1 MTSLSRHHVPSSS
14 ALLMRILERPELVS
28 AVRDL
33 PAPVLGKLIDRIGLE
48 DAGELVALASTSQL
62 ERLFDEDLWKAA
74 RAGEDESFRP
84 ERFALWLRIMLEG
97 GEEFLL
103 QRLCELPQDLLAL
116 AIHRLVLVLDMDA
129 LAARMVGA
137 SEEASELEHA
147 LENSMFE
154 EWEEYRLIARDAS
167 AWEDVWNALLLL
179 DRDHHDRLRELI
191 EQCCAMT
198 TEFINGQGTLYE
210 VLTSEEM
217 LENDV
222 AAEREDRRAA
232 EGFISPAD
240 ARSFLELARRA
251 DASDERD
258 PITRAYF
265 RALEDP
271 RAEKPGG
278 READE
283 HSPARDSQLAA
294 ASAGVS
300 QLVELLEAAQV
311 VAPANQQPLAILTAG
326 TSGKAKRGAAKAGKS
341 KRTAPLFEAAMSDL
355 RERDAALFSQRV
367 EELGYLV
374 NVLMAG
380 GEHEGRQ
387 PRSME
392 ALETVLKTCEAG
404 LRSHFKTKT
413 VKRDQALSVLQQTAA
428 DRLFRRGFATSPRE
442 P

>member
-1 MTSLSRHHVPSSS
+1 
-14 ALLMRILERPELVS
+14 
-28 AVRDL
+28 
-33 PAPVLGKLIDRIGLE
+33 
-48 DAGELVALASTSQL
+48 
-62 ERLFDEDLWKAA
+62 
-74 RAGEDESFRP
+74 
-84 ERFALWLRIMLEG
+84 
-97 GEEFLL
+97 
-103 QRLCELPQDLLAL
+103 LLAL

-137 SEEASELEHA
+137 SEEAFELEHA
-147 LENSMFE
+147 LESSMFE

-179 DRDHHDRLRELI
+179 DRDHHDRLRALI

-232 EGFISPAD
+232 QGFISPAD

-251 DASDERD
+251 DAGDERD

-271 RAEKPGG
+271 RVEKPGG
-278 READE
+278 RETAAQ
-283 HSPARDSQLAA
+283 SAARGSQLAA

-300 QLVELLEAAQV
+300 QLVELLEAAEV
-311 VAPANQQPLAILTAG
+311 VAPASQQPLAALTAG
-326 TSGKAKRGAAKAGKS
+326 ASGKAKRGGAKAGKA
-341 KRTAPLFEAAMSDL
+341 KRTAPLFEDAMSDL
-355 RERDAALFSQRV
+355 RERDASLFSQRV

-374 NVLMAG
+374 NVVMAG
-380 GEHEGRQ
+380 SEHEGRQ

-392 ALETVLKTCEAG
+392 ALEIVLKACEAG
-404 LRSHFKTKT
+404 LRSHFNTKT
-413 VKRDQALSVLQQTAA
+413 VKRDQALSVLQQTSA
-428 DRLFRRGFATSPRE
+428 DRLFRRGFGATSTPK
-442 P
+442 